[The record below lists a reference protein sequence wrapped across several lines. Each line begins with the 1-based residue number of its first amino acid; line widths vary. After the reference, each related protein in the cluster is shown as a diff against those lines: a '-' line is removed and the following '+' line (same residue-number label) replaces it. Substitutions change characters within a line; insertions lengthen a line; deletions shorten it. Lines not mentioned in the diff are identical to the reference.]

1 MGDANLTLLRVF
13 AVADFRPI
21 LLDVQRLF
29 STFPNSWPGAGL
41 LILRLAAGFSL
52 LGVDYTTTG
61 LGEIATVLLLC
72 VAIAAAVLFLLGFG
86 TPFAAVGEAVI
97 QVGIMT
103 LEGRYNSSTV
113 IAAALGVA
121 LAMLGPGAWSLDARV
136 FGRKRI
142 V

>member
-1 MGDANLTLLRVF
+1 LRVF
-13 AVADFRPI
+13 AVVDFRPI

-52 LGVDYTTTG
+52 LGVDMTSG
-61 LGEIATVLLLC
+61 LGDVATVLLRC
-72 VAIAAAVLFLLGFG
+72 VAIAAAVLLLLGFG

-97 QVGIMT
+97 QVSIMT
-103 LEGRYNSSTV
+103 LDGRYNSSAV
-113 IAAALGVA
+113 ISTALGVA

>member
-1 MGDANLTLLRVF
+1 VVPLPVTPVRYLPG
-13 AVADFRPI
+13 
-21 LLDVQRLF
+21 VQRLF
-29 STFPNSWPGAGL
+29 STFPNSWPGMGL

-52 LGVDYTTTG
+52 LGVDYMTSG
-61 LGEIATVLLLC
+61 LGAVATALLACVALAVAVLL
-72 VAIAAAVLFLLGFG
+72 LLGFG
-86 TPFAAVGEAVI
+86 TPIAAVGEAVI

-103 LEGRYNSSTV
+103 LDRRYSSLAVT
-113 IAAALGVA
+113 ATALGVA

>member
-1 MGDANLTLLRVF
+1 M
-13 AVADFRPI
+13 
-21 LLDVQRLF
+21 QRLF
-29 STFPNSWPGAGL
+29 STFPDSWPGAGL

-52 LGVDYTTTG
+52 LGVDYMASG
-61 LGEIATVLLLC
+61 LGDVATVLLRC
-72 VAIAAAVLFLLGFG
+72 VALAVAVVLLLGFG

-103 LEGRYNSSTV
+103 LERRYNSSAV
-113 IAAALGVA
+113 IATALGVA

>member
-1 MGDANLTLLRVF
+1 LRVF
-13 AVADFRPI
+13 TVVDFRPI
-21 LLDVQRLF
+21 LLGVQRLF

-41 LILRLAAGFSL
+41 FILRLAAVFSL
-52 LGVDYTTTG
+52 LGVDMTSG
-61 LGEIATVLLLC
+61 LGDVTTVLLRC
-72 VAIAAAVLFLLGFG
+72 VAIAAAVLLLLGFG

-97 QVGIMT
+97 QVGIMA
-103 LEGRYNSSTV
+103 LDGRYNSSAV
-113 IAAALGVA
+113 ISTALGVA

>member
-1 MGDANLTLLRVF
+1 LRVF
-13 AVADFRPI
+13 AVVDFRPI

-41 LILRLAAGFSL
+41 FILRLAAGFSL
-52 LGVDYTTTG
+52 LGVDMTSG
-61 LGEIATVLLLC
+61 LGDVTTVLLRC
-72 VAIAAAVLFLLGFG
+72 VAIAAAVLLLLGFG

-103 LEGRYNSSTV
+103 LDGRYNSSAV
-113 IAAALGVA
+113 ISTALGAA